1 MDKYLINPNHKI
13 SKINK
18 DIYGHFAE
26 HLGRCIYEGIYV
38 GENSKIPN
46 VNGIK
51 EATGD
56 LAFAAKVAAETDLVL
71 YSGNDDVIVPIM
83 SLGGKGVIS
92 VAANIIPQEIHDI
105 CAKYMEGNT
114 TESKEIFLKYL
125 KLLNTLF
132 IEVNPIPV
140 KTAMGLMG
148 MDSGILR
155 QPLFEMEDKNL
166 ETLKSVLKEY
176 DLLKQQ

>member
-1 MDKYLINPNHKI
+1 
-13 SKINK
+13 
-18 DIYGHFAE
+18 
-26 HLGRCIYEGIYV
+26 
-38 GENSKIPN
+38 
-46 VNGIK
+46 
-51 EATGD
+51 
-56 LAFAAKVAAETDLVL
+56 
-71 YSGNDDVIVPIM
+71 
-83 SLGGKGVIS
+83 
-92 VAANIIPQEIHDI
+92 
-105 CAKYMEGNT
+105 MEGNT